1 MGFPKKLDGERM
13 GRNNVKDAFQL
24 YLPEQLEPLEK
35 WIRLLSGAVVQ
46 RADQDPILDRL
57 SLEHAI
63 DTIQE
68 SKDC

>member
-24 YLPEQLEPLEK
+24 CLPEQLEPLEK